1 MNIIKKYLFIVL
13 FVGVCHSKDAT
24 TEIEKNIIDNIKIS
38 SSIYD
43 YKKKVTKSI
52 LYSSL
57 VITPISGNLV
67 SEETK
72 PEVVIFPVF
81 TAFTLFYLK
90 SFLDLKN
97 FTWIDYNKFKKD
109 EFLSNNIDSVS
120 YFNLYVDK
128 LASFAATTAIEQY
141 KSKNNLYC
149 FNILPKYIVSG
160 FILTQ
165 FPLELGFIVFCYGG
179 YSFIKSLL
187 SWNYF
192 KSYQRNI
199 NFTKNLEEDYK
210 KRFLLVYDNEVKKM
224 VKENNLNI
232 NRDKLTKTITNI
244 GLMGC
249 VYLSIIVQLALDSL
263 VWG

>member
-1 MNIIKKYLFIVL
+1 MKKYLFIIL
-13 FVGVCHSKDAT
+13 LVGFCYSNDAT
-24 TEIEKNIIDNIKIS
+24 TEIEKSIINNIKIS

-43 YKKKVTKSI
+43 YKKNVTKSI
-52 LYSSL
+52 FYSGL
-57 VITPISGNLV
+57 VVTPISGNLV

-90 SFLDLKN
+90 SYLDLKN
-97 FTWIDYNKFKKD
+97 FTWIDYNKFKDD
-109 EFLSNNIDSVS
+109 EFLSSNIDSIS

-128 LASFAATTAIEQY
+128 LASFAAVNAIEEY
-141 KSKNNLYC
+141 KSKNNFYY
-149 FNILPKYIVSG
+149 FNILPKYFASG

-165 FPLELGFIVFCYGG
+165 FPLELGSIVALYGG
-179 YSFIKSLL
+179 YSFIKNLL

-192 KSYQRNI
+192 KSYQKKI
-199 NFTKNLEEDYK
+199 GFTKNLEDEYK
-210 KRFLLVYDNEVKKM
+210 KRFLSVYDDQVKTM

-232 NRDKLTKTITNI
+232 NRDKLTKSITNV

-249 VYLSIIVQLALDSL
+249 VYLAILMQLALDGL
-263 VWG
+263 VLG

>member
-1 MNIIKKYLFIVL
+1 MKKYLFIVL
-13 FVGVCHSKDAT
+13 LIGVCYSNDTT
-24 TEIEKNIIDNIKIS
+24 TEIEKNVIDNIKIS

-43 YKKKVTKSI
+43 YKKNVTKSI

-81 TAFTLFYLK
+81 TGFTLFYLK

-97 FTWIDYNKFKKD
+97 FTWIDYNKFKND
-109 EFLSNNIDSVS
+109 EFLSNNIDSIS

-128 LASFAATTAIEQY
+128 LASFAAANAIEEY

-149 FNILPKYIVSG
+149 FNILPKYIASG

-165 FPLELGFIVFCYGG
+165 FPLELGSIVACYGG
-179 YSFIKSLL
+179 YSFIKDLL
-187 SWNYF
+187 SWNHF
-192 KSYQRNI
+192 KSYQKKI
-199 NFTKNLEEDYK
+199 GFTKNLEEEYK
-210 KRFLLVYDNEVKKM
+210 TQFLSVYDTEVKKM

-232 NRDKLTKTITNI
+232 NRDKLTKSITNV

-249 VYLSIIVQLALDSL
+249 VYFAIIVQLALDNL
-263 VWG
+263 VLG